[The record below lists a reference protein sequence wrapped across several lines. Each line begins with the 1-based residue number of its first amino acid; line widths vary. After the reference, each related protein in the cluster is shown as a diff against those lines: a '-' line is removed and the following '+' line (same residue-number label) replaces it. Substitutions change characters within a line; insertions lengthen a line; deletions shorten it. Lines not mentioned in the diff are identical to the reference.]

1 MKGILK
7 QVNRYWNVFYK
18 ENCKCS
24 FSVIECK
31 NCEKHLPVSPEEN
44 KRLRLTYYEGFEID
58 VEFEIVEEVIDLG
71 RHGSTIGKYAKLIQ
85 SKKDNFKS
93 VKEGITQS
101 TKQSG
106 YSVYIPE
113 NAKKQEETKVTREET
128 TTWEDILVTI
138 SNFQSKDP
146 HKMDL
151 VDWLKKHYN
160 VPTKK
165 K

>member
-1 MKGILK
+1 MKEIRYGGGSHTCNICGGRIYGSKLHRCPFPKEELEKYYKLYLQESEKYHSFKDWLESTDLYNYLGLAEKCKFSTTAELRKQLDILE
-7 QVNRYWNVFYK
+7 R
-18 ENCKCS
+18 
-24 FSVIECK
+24 
-31 NCEKHLPVSPEEN
+31 
-44 KRLRLTYYEGFEID
+44 
-58 VEFEIVEEVIDLG
+58 
-71 RHGSTIGKYAKLIQ
+71 KYRI
-85 SKKDNFKS
+85 SKA
-93 VKEGITQS
+93 ITQS

>member
-58 VEFEIVEEVIDLG
+58 VEFEIVEELEDWGAIKATLQKVQ
-71 RHGSTIGKYAKLIQ
+71 YAKLIQ
-85 SKKDNFKS
+85 PKEEVSEEAKQRTKNLYTPSHKK
-93 VKEGITQS
+93 
-101 TKQSG
+101 
-106 YSVYIPE
+106 YIE
-113 NAKKQEETKVTREET
+113 KEETKITKVEVIDEKGRSYT
-128 TTWEDILVTI
+128 
-138 SNFQSKDP
+138 N
-146 HKMDL
+146 
-151 VDWLKKHYN
+151 YN
-160 VPTKK
+160 VKELELSYQDEGRTLKLFIK
-165 K
+165 